1 MPRPDRQFDWHRVSP
16 AADDA
21 AVIDSRARLS
31 VWPVAVALILL
42 LVWLRMAWLERR
54 DGPAYRELA
63 DQPLEHR
70 ELLPAPRGRIL
81 TRDGTVLAQD
91 EQHLAL
97 AVSYRWLENPPQEA
111 WLRRQARSKLT
122 AAERRDAGRVAR
134 EIAQLRN
141 ERSRLHAE
149 LAALCEQDIDAWRAS
164 VARVQSR
171 VEAIRRNVNAARR
184 RAYLAASDT
193 PPSDTQDESPS
204 ARPSG
209 AGDWLRRFLVPPDD
223 RRPPADIAV
232 AEELEHHTIFEGLS
246 LEAAAAIEA
255 RPDRYPGARV
265 VQIPHRRY
273 PQGTLAA
280 NLVGHLG
287 RAKDADSN
295 DAASSNADSN
305 DAASVD
311 DAGAPPQATAP
322 VGVMGIERQLETRLR
337 GRWGEDVEVV
347 DRAGHVLASFRRTE
361 PARGRDVVL
370 SINAPLQATCEQ
382 LVARALARRSTT
394 AAGSAAHGGGAIVVL
409 EAHSGAILAAASG
422 PTFSP
427 EGFTHGDRGA
437 VEAALADPD
446 RPLVDR
452 TCRMALP
459 PGSVFKVL
467 SAVALLES
475 GEVRPQTAHACQGYW
490 KQPDELRCA
499 VYRRSGHG
507 HGEVD
512 LAGALACSCNVYFF
526 EHAARAGAGP
536 LVDWAEQFG
545 FGQRTGVDL
554 PNEATGRMPVID
566 PATADANPG
575 RAQTAAQLLAIGQG
589 ELTATPLQVAR
600 CLAAIANG
608 GQLVTPYIVSTLGL
622 DASLPRDEHSS
633 AGAHDAAGQLFDAEF
648 PELAG
653 RAPRKIA
660 GLDARHLAAVR
671 EGLERVVDDPDG
683 TGHGSLGNSQLA
695 IAGQTGTTQAGA
707 GMADHA
713 WFAGYAPADAP
724 RVVVVVALEHA
735 GDASVA
741 AGPVARLVFERLAEL
756 GYLRPDAN

>member
-1 MPRPDRQFDWHRVSP
+1 MPRPDRHFDWHRVPPS
-16 AADDA
+16 ADDA

-31 VWPVAVALILL
+31 VWPVAVAILL
-42 LVWLRMAWLERR
+42 ALIWLRMAWLERR
-54 DGPAYRELA
+54 DGAAYRELA
-63 DQPLEHR
+63 DRPLEHR

-91 EQHLAL
+91 EQRLAL
-97 AVSYRWLENPPQEA
+97 AVSYRWLEEPPQET
-111 WLRRQARSKLT
+111 WLRRQAKARLSAT
-122 AAERRDAGRVAR
+122 ARRDARRVVR
-134 EIAQLRN
+134 EIAQLRD
-141 ERSRLHAE
+141 ERTRLHAE
-149 LAALCEQDIDAWRAS
+149 LAALCGQDAAAWRAG

-184 RAYLAASDT
+184 RAYLAGSDASPTTGDA
-193 PPSDTQDESPS
+193 PPAERAT
-204 ARPSG
+204 G
-209 AGDWLRRFLVPPDD
+209 AGDWLRRLLVPPDD
-223 RRPPADIAV
+223 RRPPSEIAV
-232 AEELEHHTIFEGLS
+232 AEELEHHTVYEGLS

-255 RPDRYPGARV
+255 SPDAYPGARV
-265 VQIPHRRY
+265 VQMPHRRY

-280 NLVGHLG
+280 NLIGHLG
-287 RAKDADSN
+287 RAPDDRSN
-295 DAASSNADSN
+295 DVAS
-305 DAASVD
+305 
-311 DAGAPPQATAP
+311 APMAAP
-322 VGVMGIERQLETRLR
+322 VGVMGIERQLEGRLR

-347 DRAGHVLASFRRTE
+347 DRAGHVLASFRRAE
-361 PARGRDVVL
+361 PVRGRDVVL
-370 SINAPLQATCEQ
+370 SINAQLQATCEQ
-382 LVARALARRSTT
+382 LVERALARRGTT
-394 AAGSAAHGGGAIVVL
+394 AAGSTTHGGGAIVVL

-427 EGFTHGDRGA
+427 EGFTHGERTA
-437 VEAALADPD
+437 VAAALNDPD

-475 GEVRPQTAHACQGYW
+475 GEVRPQTALACQGYW
-490 KQPDELRCA
+490 RQPDELRCA
-499 VYRRSGHG
+499 AYRRHGRG

-526 EHAARAGAGP
+526 EHAAQSGAGP
-536 LVDWAEQFG
+536 LVDWAERFG
-545 FGQRTGVDL
+545 FGRPTGIDL
-554 PNEATGRMPVID
+554 PDEATGRLPRID
-566 PATADANPG
+566 PTSDETNPG

-608 GQLVTPYIVSTLGL
+608 GQLVTPYVVSTLGL
-622 DASLPRDEHSS
+622 DESAPHDRGQS
-633 AGAHDAAGQLFDAEF
+633 AGAPDEARQPLDGEF

-683 TGHGSLGNSQLA
+683 TAYDSLGDSQLA
-695 IAGQTGTTQAGA
+695 IAGKTGTAQAGE
-707 GMADHA
+707 GVADHA

-735 GDASVA
+735 GEASVA

>member
-1 MPRPDRQFDWHRVSP
+1 MPRPDRHFDWHRISP
-16 AADDA
+16 RADEA
-21 AVIDSRARLS
+21 VVIDSRARLS
-31 VWPVAVALILL
+31 LWPVAVAILL
-42 LVWLRMAWLERR
+42 ALVWLRMAWLERR

-63 DQPLEHR
+63 DQPLENR

-97 AVSYRWLENPPQEA
+97 AVSYRWLEEPPQEA
-111 WLRRQARSKLT
+111 WLRYQARAKLT
-122 AAERRDAGRVAR
+122 ATERRDARRVAR
-134 EIAQLRN
+134 EIAQLRD
-141 ERSRLHAE
+141 ERNRLHAG
-149 LAALCEQDIDAWRAS
+149 LAALCGQDVDAWRAS
-164 VARVQSR
+164 VARVQAR

-184 RAYLAASDT
+184 RAYLATSDSSPT
-193 PPSDTQDESPS
+193 TGDEPPT
-204 ARPSG
+204 ARARG
-209 AGDWLRRFLVPPDD
+209 AGDWLRRLLVPPDD

-232 AEELEHHTIFEGLS
+232 AEELAHHTVFEGLS

-255 RPDRYPGARV
+255 RPDAYPGARV

-280 NLVGHLG
+280 NLIGHLG
-287 RAKDADSN
+287 RASN
-295 DAASSNADSN
+295 DPST
-305 DAASVD
+305 DA
-311 DAGAPPQATAP
+311 AGAPRPAAAP
-322 VGVMGIERQLETRLR
+322 VGVMGIERQLEARLC
-337 GRWGEDVEVV
+337 GRWGEDVDVV
-347 DRAGHVLASFRRTE
+347 DRAGHVLASFRRAE
-361 PARGRDVVL
+361 PVRGRDVVL

-382 LVARALARRSTT
+382 LVQRALARRGTT
-394 AAGSAAHGGGAIVVL
+394 AAGRTTHGGGAIVVL

-427 EGFTHGDRGA
+427 EGFTHGDRA
-437 VEAALADPD
+437 MVAAALDDPD

-475 GEVRPQTAHACQGYW
+475 GEVRPQTALACQGYW
-490 KQPDELRCA
+490 RQPDELRCA
-499 VYRRSGHG
+499 VYRRHGYG

-536 LVDWAEQFG
+536 LIDWAERFG
-545 FGQRTGVDL
+545 FGRPTGVDL
-554 PNEATGRMPVID
+554 PGEATGQLPRID
-566 PATADANPG
+566 LESSDTNPG

-589 ELTATPLQVAR
+589 ELTATPLQMAR

-608 GQLVTPYIVSTLGL
+608 GQLVTPYVVSTLGL
-622 DASLPRDEHSS
+622 DASAPHDEDQSS
-633 AGAHDAAGQLFDAEF
+633 GAHDEASRQPENEF

-653 RAPRKIA
+653 RAPRRIA

-671 EGLERVVDDPDG
+671 EGLERVVDDLDG
-683 TGHGSLGNSQLA
+683 TAHDSLGKSQLA
-695 IAGQTGTTQAGA
+695 IAGKLGTAQAGV
-707 GMADHA
+707 GVADHA
-713 WFAGYAPADAP
+713 WFAGYAPADEP

-735 GDASVA
+735 GEASAA

-756 GYLRPDAN
+756 GYLRPDSR

>member
-31 VWPVAVALILL
+31 VWPVAVGVILV

-54 DGPAYRELA
+54 DGPAFRELA

-91 EQHLAL
+91 EQYLAL
-97 AVSYRWLENPPQEA
+97 AVSYRWLENPPQET

-122 AAERRDAGRVAR
+122 AAERRDARRVAR
-134 EIAQLRN
+134 EIAQLRD
-141 ERSRLHAE
+141 ERNRLHAE
-149 LAALCEQDIDAWRAS
+149 LAALCGQDIEAWRAS

-171 VEAIRRNVNAARR
+171 VEAVRRNVNAARR

-193 PPSDTQDESPS
+193 SPTTSDESPS
-204 ARPSG
+204 ARSSG
-209 AGDWLRRFLVPPDD
+209 TGDWLRRFLVPPDD

-232 AEELEHHTIFEGLS
+232 AEELEHHMVFKGLS

-287 RAKDADSN
+287 RAHNAATNDTALN
-295 DAASSNADSN
+295 DATSASQP
-305 DAASVD
+305 AA
-311 DAGAPPQATAP
+311 AQ
-322 VGVMGIERQLETRLR
+322 VGVMGIERQLEARLR

-347 DRAGHVLASFRRTE
+347 DRAGQVLASFRRAE

-382 LVARALARRSTT
+382 LVARALARRGTT
-394 AAGSAAHGGGAIVVL
+394 AAGSTVHGGGAIVVL

-427 EGFTHGDRGA
+427 EGFTHGDRAA
-437 VEAALADPD
+437 VTAALADPD

-499 VYRRSGHG
+499 VYRRSGQG

-554 PNEATGRMPVID
+554 PHEATGRMPRID
-566 PATADANPG
+566 PAIADTNPG

-608 GQLVTPYIVSTLGL
+608 GQLVTPYVVSTLGL
-622 DASLPRDEHSS
+622 DASAPRDDDSS
-633 AGAHDAAGQLFDAEF
+633 AAAHDAASQPLDAEF

-683 TGHGSLGNSQLA
+683 TAHGSLGNSQLA
-695 IAGQTGTTQAGA
+695 IAGQTGTAQAGA
-707 GMADHA
+707 GLADHA

-724 RVVVVVALEHA
+724 RVVVVVAIEHA
-735 GDASVA
+735 GEASVA

>member
-1 MPRPDRQFDWHRVSP
+1 MPRPDRHFDWHRVSP
-16 AADDA
+16 SADDA

-31 VWPVAVALILL
+31 LWPVAVAILL
-42 LVWLRMAWLERR
+42 ALVWLRMAWLERR
-54 DGPAYRELA
+54 DGAAYRELA

-91 EQHLAL
+91 EQRLAL
-97 AVSYRWLENPPQEA
+97 AVSYRWLEEPPQEA
-111 WLRRQARSKLT
+111 WLRRQARARLS
-122 AAERRDAGRVAR
+122 AAEQRDARRVAR
-134 EIAQLRN
+134 EIAQLRD
-141 ERSRLHAE
+141 ERTRLHAE
-149 LAALCEQDIDAWRAS
+149 LAALCGQDADAWCAS

-184 RAYLAASDT
+184 RAYLAGSDSSPT
-193 PPSDTQDESPS
+193 TGDEPST
-204 ARPSG
+204 ARASG
-209 AGDWLRRFLVPPDD
+209 AGDWLRRLLVPPDD

-232 AEELEHHTIFEGLS
+232 AEELEHHTVFEGLS

-255 RPDRYPGARV
+255 RPDAYPGARV
-265 VQIPHRRY
+265 VQSPHRRY

-287 RAKDADSN
+287 RASDDRSN
-295 DAASSNADSN
+295 DVASTPLPAA
-305 DAASVD
+305 
-311 DAGAPPQATAP
+311 AP
-322 VGVMGIERQLETRLR
+322 VGVMGIERQLEARLR

-347 DRAGHVLASFRRTE
+347 DHAGHVLASFRRAE
-361 PARGRDVVL
+361 PVRGRDVVL
-370 SINAPLQATCEQ
+370 SINAQLQATCEQ
-382 LVARALARRSTT
+382 LVERALARRGTT
-394 AAGSAAHGGGAIVVL
+394 AAGSTTHGGGAIVVL

-427 EGFTHGDRGA
+427 EGFTHGQRAA
-437 VEAALADPD
+437 VAAALDDPD

-475 GEVRPQTAHACQGYW
+475 GEVRPQTALACQGYW
-490 KQPDELRCA
+490 RQPDELRCA
-499 VYRRSGHG
+499 VYRRNGRG

-526 EHAARAGAGP
+526 EHAAQAGAGP
-536 LVDWAEQFG
+536 LVDWAERFG
-545 FGQRTGVDL
+545 FGQRTGIDL
-554 PNEATGRMPVID
+554 PDEATGRLPRID
-566 PATADANPG
+566 QSPDDLNPG

-608 GQLVTPYIVSTLGL
+608 GQLVTPYVVSTLGL
-622 DASLPRDEHSS
+622 DASAPHDEDQS
-633 AGAHDAAGQLFDAEF
+633 AGARDEASQLPNGEF

-671 EGLERVVDDPDG
+671 EGLQRVVDDPDG
-683 TGHGSLGNSQLA
+683 TAHDSLGNSQLA
-695 IAGQTGTTQAGA
+695 IAGNTGTAQAGA
-707 GMADHA
+707 GVADHA

-735 GDASVA
+735 GEASVA

-756 GYLRPDAN
+756 GYLRPDAH